1 MNDIIWKLLRQHISK
16 GQLIGFAIANLIGL
30 TIVLL
35 AVQFY
40 RDLRPVFN
48 DEESFISKDYLIIT
62 RAVTGAGA
70 MMGNNGEFS
79 DADIQ
84 DLEQQSWCRQVGRF
98 LGSDFAIDARLGV
111 GSGHAMH
118 TQFFFESI
126 PDEFIDI
133 DPDDWGFSHDKP
145 EVPVVISRDYLSL
158 YNFGFA
164 ATQGM
169 PKISEGQAE
178 MLPLEFTLSGN
189 GKRQDMPGRIVGFS
203 NRLNTVIVP
212 QEFMEWANQ
221 QFGTGAEQHPQR
233 LIAEVNKP
241 GDIKIE
247 QYMDEHHY
255 EVAGDKMSSSKANY
269 FLIVISSIV
278 IAVGILISLLSFF
291 VLMLSIY
298 LLLQKNTQKIQDLLL
313 LGYSPDQVSRHY
325 IQLVVGLNVA
335 VLVLAILF
343 MLLGR
348 FAYMDMI
355 HAFGV
360 SGAGI
365 GIAIL
370 VGLIIMGAI
379 TTGNVIAIRRKV
391 NSLWLHE
398 KSPSQSI

>member
-1 MNDIIWKLLRQHISK
+1 MNNIIWKLLRQHISK
-16 GQLIGFAIANLIGL
+16 SQLIGFAIANLIGL

-40 RDLRPVFN
+40 RDVRPVFN

-79 DADIQ
+79 DGDIR
-84 DLEQQSWCRQVGRF
+84 DLEHQPWCRQVGRF
-98 LGSDFAIDARLGV
+98 LNSDFAVDARLGV

-118 TQFFFESI
+118 TQFFFEAI

-133 DPDDWGFSHDKP
+133 DPADWGFSPAKP

-169 PKISEGQAE
+169 PRISEGQAE

-189 GKRQDMPGRIVGFS
+189 GKRDNMPGRIVGFS

-212 QEFMEWANQ
+212 QEFMLWANSRY
-221 QFGTGAEQHPQR
+221 GTGNEQHPQR
-233 LIAEVNKP
+233 LIVEVSTP
-241 GDIKIE
+241 GDVKIE
-247 QYMDEHHY
+247 NYMDEHHY

-269 FLIVISSIV
+269 FLTVISGIV
-278 IAVGILISLLSFF
+278 IAVGIIISLLAFF

-298 LLLQKNTQKIQDLLL
+298 LLLQKNTRKLQDLLL
-313 LGYSPDQVSRHY
+313 LGYSPREVSKPY
-325 IQLVVGLNVA
+325 IILVVALNAA
-335 VLVLAILF
+335 VLVLAIIL
-343 MLLGR
+343 MLIGR
-348 FAYMDMI
+348 LTYMDMI

-360 SGAGI
+360 GGSSVW
-365 GIAIL
+365 IAIL
-370 VGLIIMGAI
+370 VGIIIMGAI
-379 TTGNVIAIRRKV
+379 TLGNIHAINNKI

-398 KSPSQSI
+398 K

>member
-1 MNDIIWKLLRQHISK
+1 MKDIIWKLLRQHISK

-40 RDLRPVFN
+40 RDVRPVFN

-79 DADIQ
+79 NSDIS
-84 DLEQQSWCRQVGRF
+84 DLEQQPWCRQVGRF
-98 LGSDFAIDARLGV
+98 LNSDFAIDAQLGV
-111 GSGHAMH
+111 GSGQAMQ
-118 TQFFFESI
+118 TQFFFEAI

-133 DPDDWGFSHDKP
+133 DPNAWGFSLDRP

-169 PKISEGQAE
+169 PRISEGQAE
-178 MLPLEFTLSGN
+178 MLPLQFTLSGN
-189 GKRQDMPGRIVGFS
+189 GKRKVMPGRIVGFS

-212 QEFMEWANQ
+212 EEFLEWANGY
-221 QFGTGAEQHPQR
+221 FGTGAVQLPQR
-233 LIAEVNKP
+233 LIVEVSSP
-241 GDIKIE
+241 GDVKIE

-269 FLIVISSIV
+269 FLTIISGIV
-278 IAVGILISLLSFF
+278 IAVGVIISLLSFF

-298 LLLQKNTQKIQDLLL
+298 LLLQKNTQKLQDLLL
-313 LGYSPDQVSRHY
+313 LGYSPDQASRHY
-325 IQLVVGLNVA
+325 ILLVVVINAA
-335 VLVLAILF
+335 VLVLAIVL

-348 FAYMDMI
+348 LTYMDMI
-355 HAFGV
+355 RAFGIG
-360 SGAGI
+360 GAGI
-365 GIAIL
+365 WVSIL
-370 VGLIIMGAI
+370 VGLLIMGAI
-379 TTGNVIAIRRKV
+379 TAGNIIAIRRKV
-391 NSLWLHE
+391 DSLWIHE
-398 KSPSQSI
+398 K

>member
-1 MNDIIWKLLRQHISK
+1 MKQTNNIIWKLLRQHISK

-40 RDLRPVFN
+40 RDVRPVFN
-48 DEESFISKDYLIIT
+48 DEESFIRKDYLLIT

-70 MMGNNGEFS
+70 MMGNNSEFS
-79 DADIQ
+79 DADIS
-84 DLEQQSWCRQVGRF
+84 DLEAQPWCRQVGRF
-98 LGSDFAIDARLGV
+98 LNSDFAIDARLGV
-111 GSGHAMH
+111 GSGHAMRS
-118 TQFFFESI
+118 QFFFEAI

-133 DPDDWGFSHDKP
+133 DPDEWGFNTAKP
-145 EVPVVISRDYLSL
+145 DVPVIISRDYLSL

-178 MLPLEFTLSGN
+178 MIPLQFTLSGN
-189 GKRQDMPGRIVGFS
+189 GKRDVMPGRIVGFS

-212 QEFMEWANQ
+212 EEFMEWANARY
-221 QFGTGAEQHPQR
+221 GTGIKQQPQR
-233 LIAEVNKP
+233 LIVEVSSP
-241 GDIKIE
+241 GDVKIE

-255 EVAGDKMSSSKANY
+255 EVAGDKMSTSKANY
-269 FLIVISSIV
+269 FLTVISGIV
-278 IAVGILISLLSFF
+278 IAVGIIISLLSFF

-298 LLLQKNTQKIQDLLL
+298 LLLQKNTRKLQDLLL
-313 LGYSPDQVSRHY
+313 LGYSPREVSKPY
-325 IQLVVGLNVA
+325 ILLVVGLNAA
-335 VLVLAILF
+335 VLVAAIVL

-348 FAYMDMI
+348 TTYMGMI

-365 GIAIL
+365 GVAVL
-370 VGLIIMGAI
+370 VGILIMGAI
-379 TTGNVIAIRRKV
+379 TAGNIHAIRRKV
-391 NSLWLHE
+391 NALWLHE
-398 KSPSQSI
+398 K

>member
-40 RDLRPVFN
+40 RDVRPVFS

-70 MMGNNGEFS
+70 MMGSNGEFS
-79 DADIQ
+79 DGDIG
-84 DLEQQSWCRQVGRF
+84 DLEQQP
-98 LGSDFAIDARLGV
+98 GV

-133 DPDDWGFSHDKP
+133 DPAQWGFSPSKP

-164 ATQGM
+164 ATHGM

-189 GKRQDMPGRIVGFS
+189 GKRQVMPGRIVGFS

-212 QEFMEWANQ
+212 EEFMEWANQ
-221 QFGTGAEQHPQR
+221 NFGTGEVQHPQR
-233 LIAEVNKP
+233 LILEVNKP

-269 FLIVISSIV
+269 FLTVISSIV

-313 LGYSPDQVSRHY
+313 LGYSPNQVSKHY
-325 IQLVVGLNVA
+325 ILLVVALNAV
-335 VLVLAILF
+335 VLVFAIVL

-348 FAYMDMI
+348 LAYMDMI

-360 SGAGI
+360 SGASVWV
-365 GIAIL
+365 AIL
-370 VGLIIMGAI
+370 VGLLIMGAI
-379 TTGNVIAIRRKV
+379 TAGNIHAIRKKIA
-391 NSLWLHE
+391 SLWLHE
-398 KSPSQSI
+398 K

>member
-1 MNDIIWKLLRQHISK
+1 MNNIIWKLLRQHISK
-16 GQLIGFAIANLIGL
+16 SQLIGFAIANLIGL

-35 AVQFY
+35 AMQFY
-40 RDLRPVFN
+40 RDVRPVFN

-79 DADIQ
+79 DSDIS
-84 DLEQQSWCRQVGRF
+84 DLENQSWCRQVGRF
-98 LGSDFAIDARLGV
+98 LNSDFAVDAQLGV

-118 TQFFFESI
+118 TQFFFEAI

-133 DPDDWGFSHDKP
+133 DPSTWGYTPEKP
-145 EVPVVISRDYLSL
+145 EVPVIISRDYLSL

-169 PKISEGQAE
+169 PRISEGQAE
-178 MLPLEFTLSGN
+178 MIPLEFTLSGN
-189 GKRQDMPGRIVGFS
+189 GLRDNMPGRIVGFS

-212 QEFMEWANQ
+212 EEFMEWANQ
-221 QFGTGAEQHPQR
+221 RYGTGAVQHPQR
-233 LIAEVNKP
+233 LIVEVSSP
-241 GDIKIE
+241 GDVKIE

-269 FLIVISSIV
+269 FLTVISSIV

-313 LGYSPDQVSRHY
+313 LGYSPNQVSKHY
-325 IQLVVGLNVA
+325 TLLVLGLNAA
-335 VLVLAILF
+335 VLVLAIVL
-343 MLLGR
+343 MLIGR
-348 FAYMDMI
+348 LAYMDMI
-355 HAFGV
+355 RAFGV
-360 SGAGI
+360 GGSGVGI
-365 GIAIL
+365 TIL
-370 VGLIIMGAI
+370 VGLLIMGAI
-379 TTGNVIAIRRKV
+379 TAGNIRAIRQKIS
-391 NSLWLHE
+391 SLWLHE
-398 KSPSQSI
+398 K

>member
-1 MNDIIWKLLRQHISK
+1 MNTIIWKLLRQHISK

-40 RDLRPVFN
+40 RDVRPVFN

-70 MMGNNGEFS
+70 MMGSNGEFS
-79 DADIQ
+79 DQDIA
-84 DLEQQSWCRQVGRF
+84 DLESQPWCRQVGRF
-98 LGSDFAIDARLGV
+98 LNSDFAIDAQLGV
-111 GSGHAMH
+111 GNGHAMH
-118 TQFFFESI
+118 TQFFFEAI

-133 DPDDWGFSHDKP
+133 DPTQWGFSTDKP

-164 ATQGM
+164 ATKGM
-169 PKISEGQAE
+169 PRISEGQAE
-178 MLPLEFTLSGN
+178 MLPLQFTLSGN
-189 GKRQDMPGRIVGFS
+189 VKRMDMPGRIVGFS

-212 QEFMEWANQ
+212 EDFMEWANQ
-221 QFGTGAEQHPQR
+221 YFGTGAAQQPQR
-233 LIAEVNKP
+233 LIVEVSTP
-241 GDIKIE
+241 GDVKIE
-247 QYMDEHHY
+247 NYMDEHHY

-269 FLIVISSIV
+269 FLTVISGIV
-278 IAVGILISLLSFF
+278 IAVGIIISLLSFF

-298 LLLQKNTQKIQDLLL
+298 LLLQKNTRKLQDLLL
-313 LGYSPDQVSRHY
+313 LGFSPNQVSKHY
-325 IQLVVGLNVA
+325 TLLVVCLNAV
-335 VLVLAILF
+335 VLVLAVIL

-348 FAYMDMI
+348 LAYMDMI

-360 SGAGI
+360 SGSNVWV
-365 GIAIL
+365 AIL

-379 TTGNVIAIRRKV
+379 TIGNIRAIRQKI
-391 NSLWLHE
+391 NALWLHE
-398 KSPSQSI
+398 K

>member
-1 MNDIIWKLLRQHISK
+1 MNNIIWKLLRQHISK

-40 RDLRPVFN
+40 RDVRPVFN
-48 DEESFISKDYLIIT
+48 DEESFICKDYLIIT

-70 MMGNNGEFS
+70 MMGSNGEFS
-79 DADIQ
+79 DDDIS
-84 DLEQQSWCRQVGRF
+84 DLESQPWCRQVGRF
-98 LGSDFAIDARLGV
+98 LNSDFAVDARLGV

-118 TQFFFESI
+118 TQFFFEAI

-133 DPDDWGFSHDKP
+133 DPNAWGFNPNDP
-145 EVPVVISRDYLSL
+145 VVPVVISRDYLSL

-189 GKRQDMPGRIVGFS
+189 GQRLDMPGRIVGFS

-221 QFGTGAEQHPQR
+221 RFGTGEIQHPQR
-233 LIAEVNKP
+233 LIVEVNSP
-241 GDIKIE
+241 GDVKIE
-247 QYMDEHHY
+247 KYMEDHHY

-269 FLIVISSIV
+269 FLTVISSIV
-278 IAVGILISLLSFF
+278 IAVGIIISLLAFF

-298 LLLQKNTQKIQDLLL
+298 LLLQKNTRKLQDLLL
-313 LGYSPDQVSRHY
+313 LGFSPNQVSKPY
-325 IQLVVGLNVA
+325 ILLVVGLNA
-335 VLVLAILF
+335 IVLVLAIVL
-343 MLLGR
+343 MLIGR
-348 FAYMDMI
+348 LAYMDMI

-360 SGAGI
+360 SGSSIFVAV
-365 GIAIL
+365 L
-370 VGLIIMGAI
+370 VGLLIMGAI
-379 TTGNVIAIRRKV
+379 TAGNIIAIRRKV
-391 NSLWLHE
+391 ASLWLHE
-398 KSPSQSI
+398 K

>member
-40 RDLRPVFN
+40 RDVRPVFN
-48 DEESFISKDYLIIT
+48 DEESFIRKDYLIIT
-62 RAVTGAGA
+62 RTVTGAGA
-70 MMGNNGEFS
+70 IMGGSTDFTDE
-79 DADIQ
+79 DIS
-84 DLEQQSWCRQVGRF
+84 DLEAQPWCRQVGRF
-98 LGSDFAIDARLGV
+98 LNSDFAVDARLGV
-111 GSGHAMH
+111 GAGHAMH

-126 PDEFIDI
+126 PDEYIDV
-133 DPDDWGFSHDKP
+133 DPSQWGFSPDRP
-145 EVPVVISRDYLSL
+145 SVPVIISRDYLSL

-169 PKISEGQAE
+169 PRISEGQAE
-178 MLPLEFTLSGN
+178 VIPLEFTLSGN
-189 GKRQDMPGRIVGFS
+189 GLRDDMPGRIVGFS

-212 QEFMEWANQ
+212 QDFMQWANERYGSGEAQ
-221 QFGTGAEQHPQR
+221 QPQR
-233 LIAEVNKP
+233 LIVEVNSP

-247 QYMDEHHY
+247 QYMDKHNY
-255 EVAGDKMSSSKANY
+255 EIAGDKMSSSKANY
-269 FLIVISSIV
+269 FLTVISGIV

-313 LGYSPDQVSRHY
+313 LGYSPDQVSKHY
-325 IQLVVGLNVA
+325 ILLVVGLNAA
-335 VLVLAILF
+335 VLVLAIVL

-348 FAYMDMI
+348 LAYMDMI

-360 SGAGI
+360 SGASVWV
-365 GIAIL
+365 AIL

-379 TTGNVIAIRRKV
+379 TAGNIRAIRRKIS
-391 NSLWLHE
+391 SLWLHE
-398 KSPSQSI
+398 K

>member
-1 MNDIIWKLLRQHISK
+1 MKDIIWKLLRQHISK

-40 RDLRPVFN
+40 RDIKPVFS

-79 DADIQ
+79 DSDIS
-84 DLEQQSWCRQVGRF
+84 DLEHQPWCRQVGRF
-98 LGSDFAIDARLGV
+98 LNSDFAIDAQLGV
-111 GSGHAMH
+111 GTGHAMR
-118 TQFFFESI
+118 TQFFFEAI

-133 DPDDWGFSHDKP
+133 DPNAWGFSSAKP

-189 GKRQDMPGRIVGFS
+189 GKRQVMPGRIVGFS

-221 QFGTGAEQHPQR
+221 TFGTGVAQQPQR
-233 LIAEVNKP
+233 LIVEVSKP

-247 QYMDEHHY
+247 EYMDEHHY

-269 FLIVISSIV
+269 FLTVISGIV
-278 IAVGILISLLSFF
+278 IAVGIIISLLSFF

-298 LLLQKNTQKIQDLLL
+298 LLLQKNTRKLQDLLL
-313 LGYSPDQVSRHY
+313 LGYSPSQVSKHY
-325 IQLVVGLNVA
+325 ILLVVCLNAA
-335 VLVLAILF
+335 VLVLAIIL

-348 FAYMDMI
+348 LAYMDMI

-365 GIAIL
+365 GVAIV
-370 VGLIIMGAI
+370 VGLLIMSAI
-379 TTGNVIAIRRKV
+379 TAGNIVAIHRKV
-391 NSLWLHE
+391 ASLWLHE
-398 KSPSQSI
+398 K

>member
-1 MNDIIWKLLRQHISK
+1 MNNIIWKLLRQHISK

-40 RDLRPVFN
+40 RDVRPVFD
-48 DEESFISKDYLIIT
+48 DEESFIRKDYLLIT

-79 DADIQ
+79 SADIS
-84 DLEQQSWCRQVGRF
+84 DLEQQPWCRQVGRF
-98 LGSDFAIDARLGV
+98 LSSDFAIDARLGV

-118 TQFFFESI
+118 SQFFFEAI
-126 PDEFIDI
+126 PDEFIDV
-133 DPDDWGFSHDKP
+133 DPAQWGFNPAKP
-145 EVPVVISRDYLSL
+145 VVPVIISRDYLSL

-169 PKISEGQAE
+169 PRISEGQAE
-178 MLPLEFTLSGN
+178 MIPLEFTLSGN
-189 GKRQDMPGRIVGFS
+189 GKRQIMPGRIVGFS

-212 QEFMEWANQ
+212 EVFMLWSNQ
-221 QFGTGAEQHPQR
+221 TFGTGTELQPQR
-233 LIAEVNKP
+233 LIVEVSSP
-241 GDIKIE
+241 GDVKIE

-255 EVAGDKMSSSKANY
+255 EVAGDKMSTSKANY
-269 FLIVISSIV
+269 FLTVISGIV
-278 IAVGILISLLSFF
+278 IAVGIIISLLSFF

-298 LLLQKNTQKIQDLLL
+298 LLLQKNTRKLQDLLL
-313 LGYSPDQVSRHY
+313 LGFSPREVSKPY
-325 IQLVVGLNVA
+325 ILLVIGLNA
-335 VLVLAILF
+335 IVLVLAIVL

-348 FAYMDMI
+348 LAYMDMI

-360 SGAGI
+360 GGSSVWV
-365 GIAIL
+365 AIL
-370 VGLIIMGAI
+370 VGILIMAAI
-379 TTGNVIAIRRKV
+379 TAGNIHAIRKKI

-398 KSPSQSI
+398 K

>member
-1 MNDIIWKLLRQHISK
+1 MNNIIWKLLRQHISK

-40 RDLRPVFN
+40 RDVRPVFN

-70 MMGNNGEFS
+70 MMGSNGEFS
-79 DADIQ
+79 DDDIS
-84 DLEQQSWCRQVGRF
+84 DLESQPWCRQVGRF
-98 LGSDFAIDARLGV
+98 LNSDFAVDARLGV

-118 TQFFFESI
+118 TQFFFEAI

-133 DPDDWGFSHDKP
+133 DPNAWGFNPNDP
-145 EVPVVISRDYLSL
+145 VVPVVISRDYLSL

-189 GKRQDMPGRIVGFS
+189 GQRLDMPGRIVGFS

-221 QFGTGAEQHPQR
+221 RFGTGEIQHPQR
-233 LIAEVNKP
+233 LIVEVNSP
-241 GDIKIE
+241 GDVKIE
-247 QYMDEHHY
+247 KYMEDHHY

-269 FLIVISSIV
+269 FLTVISSIV
-278 IAVGILISLLSFF
+278 IAVGIIISLLAFF

-298 LLLQKNTQKIQDLLL
+298 LLLQKNTRKLQDLLL
-313 LGYSPDQVSRHY
+313 LGFSPNQVSKPY
-325 IQLVVGLNVA
+325 ILLVVGLNA
-335 VLVLAILF
+335 IVLVLAIVL
-343 MLLGR
+343 MLIGR
-348 FAYMDMI
+348 LAYMDMI

-360 SGAGI
+360 SGSSIFVAV
-365 GIAIL
+365 L
-370 VGLIIMGAI
+370 VGLLIMGAI
-379 TTGNVIAIRRKV
+379 TAGNIIAIRRKV
-391 NSLWLHE
+391 ASLWLHE
-398 KSPSQSI
+398 K

>member
-1 MNDIIWKLLRQHISK
+1 MNNIIWKLLRQHISK
-16 GQLIGFAIANLIGL
+16 SQLIGFSIANLIGL

-40 RDLRPVFN
+40 RDVRPVFN

-79 DADIQ
+79 ETDIQ
-84 DLEQQSWCRQVGRF
+84 DLERQPWCRQVGKF
-98 LGSDFAIDARLGV
+98 LNSDFAIDAQLGV
-111 GSGHAMH
+111 GSGRAMH
-118 TQFFFESI
+118 TQFFFEAI

-133 DPDDWGFSHDKP
+133 DPEQWGFTPGKP

-189 GKRQDMPGRIVGFS
+189 GKRKVMPGRIVGFS

-212 QEFMEWANQ
+212 QEFMEWANGI
-221 QFGTGAEQHPQR
+221 FGTGAVQQPQR
-233 LIAEVNKP
+233 LIVEVNSP
-241 GDIKIE
+241 GDVKIE

-269 FLIVISSIV
+269 FLMVISGIV
-278 IAVGILISLLSFF
+278 IAVGIIISLLSFF

-298 LLLQKNTQKIQDLLL
+298 LLLQKNTNKIQDLLL
-313 LGYSPDQVSRHY
+313 LGYSPAQASKHY
-325 IQLVVGLNVA
+325 ILLVVVLNAA
-335 VLVLAILF
+335 VLILSIIL
-343 MLLGR
+343 MLIGR
-348 FAYMDMI
+348 MAYMDMI
-355 HAFGV
+355 HAFGI
-360 SGAGI
+360 SGAGV

-370 VGLIIMGAI
+370 VGFIIMGAI
-379 TTGNVIAIRRKV
+379 TAGNIHAIRKKIA
-391 NSLWLHE
+391 SLWLHE
-398 KSPSQSI
+398 K

>member
-1 MNDIIWKLLRQHISK
+1 MKDIIWKLLRQHISK
-16 GQLIGFAIANLIGL
+16 SQLIGFAIANLIGL

-40 RDLRPVFN
+40 RDVRPVFN
-48 DEESFISKDYLIIT
+48 DEESFIRKDYLIIT

-79 DADIQ
+79 DDDIS
-84 DLEQQSWCRQVGRF
+84 DLEHQPWCRQVGRF
-98 LGSDFAIDARLGV
+98 LNSDFGIDAKLGV

-118 TQFFFESI
+118 TQFFFEAI

-133 DPDDWGFSHDKP
+133 DPEQWGFSP
-145 EVPVVISRDYLSL
+145 TRPNVPVIISRDYLSL

-164 ATQGM
+164 STQGM
-169 PKISEGQAE
+169 PRISEGQAE
-178 MLPLEFTLSGN
+178 MIPLEFTFTGN
-189 GKRQDMPGRIVGFS
+189 GKRETMPGRLVGFS

-212 QEFMEWANQ
+212 EEFMEWANQ
-221 QFGTGAEQHPQR
+221 RYGSGISMQPQR
-233 LIAEVNKP
+233 LVVEVSTP
-241 GDIKIE
+241 GDVKIE

-269 FLIVISSIV
+269 FLTVISGIV
-278 IAVGILISLLSFF
+278 IAVGVIISLLSFF

-298 LLLQKNTQKIQDLLL
+298 LLLQKNTRKLQDLLL
-313 LGYSPDQVSRHY
+313 LGYSPNQVSKHY
-325 IQLVVGLNVA
+325 ILLVISLNA
-335 VLVLAILF
+335 CVLLLAIVL

-348 FAYMDMI
+348 MTYMDMI

-365 GIAIL
+365 GVAIL
-370 VGLIIMGAI
+370 VGILIMGAI
-379 TTGNVIAIRRKV
+379 TAGNIVAIRRKV

-398 KSPSQSI
+398 K

>member
-1 MNDIIWKLLRQHISK
+1 MKDIIWKLLRQHISK

-40 RDLRPVFN
+40 RDVRPVFN

-79 DADIQ
+79 NDDIS
-84 DLEQQSWCRQVGRF
+84 DLEQQPWCRQVGRF
-98 LGSDFAIDARLGV
+98 LNSDFAIDAQLGV
-111 GSGHAMH
+111 GSGQAMH
-118 TQFFFESI
+118 TQFFFEAI

-133 DPDDWGFSHDKP
+133 DPNAWGFSLDKP

-169 PKISEGQAE
+169 PRISEGQAE
-178 MLPLEFTLSGN
+178 MLPLQFTLSGN
-189 GKRQDMPGRIVGFS
+189 GKRKVMPGRIVGFS

-212 QEFMEWANQ
+212 EEFLEWANGY
-221 QFGTGAEQHPQR
+221 FGTGAVQLPQR
-233 LIAEVNKP
+233 LIVEVSSP
-241 GDIKIE
+241 GDVKIE

-269 FLIVISSIV
+269 FLTIISGIV
-278 IAVGILISLLSFF
+278 IAVGVIISLLSFF

-298 LLLQKNTQKIQDLLL
+298 LLLQKNTQKLQDLLL

-325 IQLVVGLNVA
+325 ILLVVVINAA
-335 VLVLAILF
+335 VLVLAIVL

-348 FAYMDMI
+348 LTYMDMI
-355 HAFGV
+355 RAFGIG
-360 SGAGI
+360 GAGI
-365 GIAIL
+365 WVSIL
-370 VGLIIMGAI
+370 VGLLIMGAI
-379 TTGNVIAIRRKV
+379 TAGNIIAIRRKV
-391 NSLWLHE
+391 DSLWIHE
-398 KSPSQSI
+398 K

>member
-1 MNDIIWKLLRQHISK
+1 MNNIIWKLLRQHISK

-40 RDLRPVFN
+40 RDVRPVFN

-70 MMGNNGEFS
+70 MMGSNGEFS
-79 DADIQ
+79 DADIE
-84 DLEQQSWCRQVGRF
+84 DLEQQPWCRQVGKF
-98 LGSDFAIDARLGV
+98 LNSDFAIDAQLGV

-133 DPDDWGFSHDKP
+133 DPGEWGFSTDKP
-145 EVPVVISRDYLSL
+145 VVPVVISRDYLSL

-178 MLPLEFTLSGN
+178 MIPLEFTLSGN
-189 GKRQDMPGRIVGFS
+189 GQRKVMPGHIVGFS

-221 QFGTGAEQHPQR
+221 YFGSGATQHPQR
-233 LIAEVNKP
+233 LIVEVNSP
-241 GDIKIE
+241 GDVKIE

-269 FLIVISSIV
+269 FLTVISSIV
-278 IAVGILISLLSFF
+278 IAVGIIISLLSFF

-298 LLLQKNTQKIQDLLL
+298 LLLQKNTRKLQDLLL
-313 LGYSPDQVSRHY
+313 LGYSPSEVSKPY
-325 IQLVVGLNVA
+325 ILLVLGLNA
-335 VLVLAILF
+335 VLLVLAILL
-343 MLLGR
+343 MLLAR
-348 FAYMDMI
+348 TAYMDMI

-365 GIAIL
+365 GVAIL
-370 VGLIIMGAI
+370 VGVLIMGAI
-379 TTGNVIAIRRKV
+379 TAGNIHAIKSKV

-398 KSPSQSI
+398 K

>member
-1 MNDIIWKLLRQHISK
+1 MNNIIWKLLRQHISK

-40 RDLRPVFN
+40 RDVRPVFN

-70 MMGNNGEFS
+70 MMGSNGEFS
-79 DADIQ
+79 DDDIS
-84 DLEQQSWCRQVGRF
+84 DLESQPWCRQVGRF
-98 LGSDFAIDARLGV
+98 LNSDFAIDARLGV

-118 TQFFFESI
+118 TQFFFEAI

-133 DPDDWGFSHDKP
+133 DPNAWGFNPNDP
-145 EVPVVISRDYLSL
+145 VVPVVISRDYLSL

-189 GKRQDMPGRIVGFS
+189 GQRLDMPGRIVGFS

-221 QFGTGAEQHPQR
+221 RFGTGEIQHPQR
-233 LIAEVNKP
+233 LIVEVNSP
-241 GDIKIE
+241 GDVKIE
-247 QYMDEHHY
+247 KYMEDHHY

-269 FLIVISSIV
+269 FLTVISSIV
-278 IAVGILISLLSFF
+278 IAVGIIISLLAFF

-298 LLLQKNTQKIQDLLL
+298 LLLQKNTRKLQDLLL
-313 LGYSPDQVSRHY
+313 LGFSPNQVSKPY
-325 IQLVVGLNVA
+325 ILLVVGLNA
-335 VLVLAILF
+335 IVLVLAIVL
-343 MLLGR
+343 MLIGR
-348 FAYMDMI
+348 LAYMDMI

-360 SGAGI
+360 SGSSIFVAV
-365 GIAIL
+365 L
-370 VGLIIMGAI
+370 VGLLIMGAI
-379 TTGNVIAIRRKV
+379 TAGNIIAIRRKV
-391 NSLWLHE
+391 ASLWLHE
-398 KSPSQSI
+398 K

>member
-1 MNDIIWKLLRQHISK
+1 MKDIIWKLLRQHISK

-40 RDLRPVFN
+40 RDVRPVFN
-48 DEESFISKDYLIIT
+48 DEESFIRKDYLIIT
-62 RAVTGAGA
+62 RTVTGAGA
-70 MMGNNGEFS
+70 IMGGSTDFTDE
-79 DADIQ
+79 DIS
-84 DLEQQSWCRQVGRF
+84 DLEAQPWCRQVGRF
-98 LGSDFAIDARLGV
+98 LNSDFAVDARLGV
-111 GSGHAMH
+111 GAGHAMH

-126 PDEFIDI
+126 PDEYIDV
-133 DPDDWGFSHDKP
+133 DPSQWGFSPDRP
-145 EVPVVISRDYLSL
+145 SVPVIISRDYLSL

-169 PKISEGQAE
+169 PRISEGQAE
-178 MLPLEFTLSGN
+178 VIPLEFTLSGN
-189 GKRQDMPGRIVGFS
+189 GLRDDMPGRIVGFS

-212 QEFMEWANQ
+212 QDFMQWANERYGSGEAQ
-221 QFGTGAEQHPQR
+221 QPQR
-233 LIAEVNKP
+233 LIVEVNSP

-247 QYMDEHHY
+247 QYMDKHNY
-255 EVAGDKMSSSKANY
+255 EIAGDKMSSSKANY
-269 FLIVISSIV
+269 FLTVISGIV

-313 LGYSPDQVSRHY
+313 LGYSPDQVSKHY
-325 IQLVVGLNVA
+325 ILLVVGLNAA
-335 VLVLAILF
+335 VLVLAIVL

-348 FAYMDMI
+348 LAYMDMI

-360 SGAGI
+360 SGASVWV
-365 GIAIL
+365 AIL

-379 TTGNVIAIRRKV
+379 TAGNIRAIRRKIS
-391 NSLWLHE
+391 SLWLHE
-398 KSPSQSI
+398 K

>member
-1 MNDIIWKLLRQHISK
+1 MNNIIWKLLRQHISK

-40 RDLRPVFN
+40 RDVRPVFN

-70 MMGNNGEFS
+70 MMGSNGEFS
-79 DADIQ
+79 DDDIS
-84 DLEQQSWCRQVGRF
+84 DLESQPWCRQVGRF
-98 LGSDFAIDARLGV
+98 LNSDFAVDARLGV

-118 TQFFFESI
+118 TQFFFEAI

-133 DPDDWGFSHDKP
+133 DPNAWSFNPNDP
-145 EVPVVISRDYLSL
+145 VVPVVISRDYLSL

-189 GKRQDMPGRIVGFS
+189 GQRLDMPGRIVGFS

-221 QFGTGAEQHPQR
+221 RFGTGEIQHPQR
-233 LIAEVNKP
+233 LIVEVNSP
-241 GDIKIE
+241 GDVKIE
-247 QYMDEHHY
+247 KYMEDHHY

-269 FLIVISSIV
+269 FLTVISSIV
-278 IAVGILISLLSFF
+278 IAVGIIISLLAFF

-298 LLLQKNTQKIQDLLL
+298 LLLQKNTRKLQDLLL
-313 LGYSPDQVSRHY
+313 LGFSPNQVSKPY
-325 IQLVVGLNVA
+325 ILLVVGLNA
-335 VLVLAILF
+335 IVLVLAIVL
-343 MLLGR
+343 MLIGR
-348 FAYMDMI
+348 LAYMDMI

-360 SGAGI
+360 SGSSIFVAV
-365 GIAIL
+365 L
-370 VGLIIMGAI
+370 VGLLIMGAI
-379 TTGNVIAIRRKV
+379 TAGNIIAIRRKV
-391 NSLWLHE
+391 ASLWLHE
-398 KSPSQSI
+398 K